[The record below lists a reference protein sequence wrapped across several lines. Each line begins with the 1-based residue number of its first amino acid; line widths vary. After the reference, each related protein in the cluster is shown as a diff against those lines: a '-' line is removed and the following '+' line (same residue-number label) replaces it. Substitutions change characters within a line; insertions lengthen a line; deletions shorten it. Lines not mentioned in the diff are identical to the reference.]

1 MYAIITS
8 GGKQYKVT
16 EGLSIDVEKLNN
28 EIGDKI
34 NFDVLLL
41 SDDKDVKTGTPVLK
55 NVVCEAE
62 VIAHGKDSKIVVF
75 KYKAKKN
82 ERKKQGHRQPFTRVK
97 ILSIKKA

>member
-1 MYAIITS
+1 MNLFEELKWRGLIHN
-8 GGKQYKVT
+8 VT
-16 EGLSIDVEKLNN
+16 DEAVIEKLNN
-28 EIGDKI
+28 EIGEKV
-34 NFDVLLL
+34 NFEVLFM
-41 SDDKDVKTGTPVLK
+41 SDGKKVKAGTPVLK

-97 ILSIKKA
+97 ILSIKQV